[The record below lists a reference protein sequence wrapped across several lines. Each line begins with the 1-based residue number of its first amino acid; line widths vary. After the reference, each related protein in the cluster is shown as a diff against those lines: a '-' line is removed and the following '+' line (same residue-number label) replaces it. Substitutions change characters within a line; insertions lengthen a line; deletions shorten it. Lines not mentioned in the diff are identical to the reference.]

1 MKHHDSVMTINIRGR
16 DLALFG
22 IFMML
27 CAGGVVSVQAFST
40 GNTSDELP
48 MVLPYQGTLSKAGAP
63 FTGTQ
68 AMQFKLYSDASG
80 AAFWTSDPRNVE
92 VVGGKFAVTLGDAND
107 TDKLEAQDFRHSELY
122 VELVVDGTTLSPMQR
137 IAPAPQAVTAAQ
149 AQHADNGVP
158 VGTITAFAG
167 ETVPPGW
174 LLCDGRGLSSAGQY
188 GELYTS
194 IGELWGDGTSNCVA
208 GACDFNLPDLRGV
221 FLRGL
226 DGGRGIDPESSRLLG
241 SSQDD
246 ALQDHHHNLFRL
258 TAQQHPGNGRYATA
272 HGWGTTS
279 GSPSGYL
286 EYNMVYNVLEPNGF
300 LSSKVVAGEL
310 GANPS
315 SETRPNNIA
324 VNYIIKY

>member
-1 MKHHDSVMTINIRGR
+1 M
-16 DLALFG
+16 
-22 IFMML
+22 
-27 CAGGVVSVQAFST
+27 
-40 GNTSDELP
+40 SDEEIELKKFVIEFGPREIGVALACALTFGGGFAAVQSYTGEAQENGLP

-68 AMQFKLYSDASG
+68 AMQFKLYSDTSG
-80 AAFWTSDPRNVE
+80 AAFWTSDSRNVE

-107 TDKLEAQDFRHSELY
+107 ANKLEAQDFRHSELY
-122 VELVVDGTTLSPMQR
+122 VELVVDGTTLSPKQR
-137 IAPAPQAVTAAQ
+137 IAPAPQAITAAQ

-226 DGGRGIDPESSRLLG
+226 DGGRGIDPESGRLLG

-246 ALQDHHHNLFRL
+246 ALQDHHHNLFRQV
-258 TAQQHPGNGRYATA
+258 ANNYPGSGPFAASHGEHAGGQH
-272 HGWGTTS
+272 S
-279 GSPSGYL
+279 YL
-286 EYNMVYNVLEPNGF
+286 IVFDSSEPNAY
-300 LSSKVVAGEL
+300 LSSGVVPGYRDA
-310 GANPS
+310 APAT
-315 SETRPNNIA
+315 ETRPNNIA